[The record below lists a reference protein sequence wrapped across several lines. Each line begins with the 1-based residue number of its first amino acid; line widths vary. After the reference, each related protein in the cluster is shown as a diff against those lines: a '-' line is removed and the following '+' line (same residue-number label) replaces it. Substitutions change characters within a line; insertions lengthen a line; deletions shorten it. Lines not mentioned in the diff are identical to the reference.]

1 MGMWDEM
8 VLHQSMFK
16 QRYAKK
22 PIELTSI
29 RFELSPSEE
38 EARNWTMEDWR
49 RFLDEFIREMDG
61 ISKVNHIGKK
71 KGKAATSVKPT
82 NIANSQY
89 FAALHRDS
97 KSGIPH
103 LHLVVNRIDMDG
115 NLNDVKF
122 IGERA
127 VMAAKAINQRH
138 GWKDAMD
145 IRQERIAE
153 VTKACMDVLRSM
165 PFFDWD
171 EYADRLRA
179 KGYDIELIR
188 DKNGQ
193 GRVHGY
199 RFKFGKTTIKASEL
213 GVGRNLTASK
223 IGNTFRK
230 LHPQPT
236 PVAVGQRPSP
246 SVSNATTLDSRNTAS
261 QGGLSRTSN
270 VAKPDLPA
278 GLRKIIEVDG
288 ERFSI
293 VMPRTA
299 YDTMN
304 SCIEVPENGSASHTD
319 ILNVAMLLFMNYL
332 DAATSM
338 SESCGGGGSPGSGW
352 GRDKDDDDREW
363 ARRCAMQANTLCKPI
378 KRGMNDNFSNKN
390 GMGRNKKDATQDVLN
405 LYNQMQED
413 ENIESGKEEIK
424 VTLKEIESAK
434 KALYEAKEELGN
446 AYRRLE
452 STKVA
457 LMAAHR
463 STDNIVDSICHAIV
477 KAEQSN
483 LKVGI
488 NDEGVAQ
495 LDKRNNTAI
504 SAFKQA
510 LDEHEKRI
518 NDLFTH
524 QQKELKR
531 IRNIEEGAYFN
542 GSTYAWMFG
551 LAFLSWSIIFVEI
564 TIGYASHFFR
574 KLKTSES

>member
-1 MGMWDEM
+1 MIAKASAIQHGQAMTNYATKNNRADIVKTNHLSEGLPPMGMWDEM

-165 PFFDWD
+165 PFFDWN

-270 VAKPDLPA
+270 VAKPDLPD

-378 KRGMNDNFSNKN
+378 KRGM
-390 GMGRNKKDATQDVLN
+390 
-405 LYNQMQED
+405 
-413 ENIESGKEEIK
+413 
-424 VTLKEIESAK
+424 
-434 KALYEAKEELGN
+434 
-446 AYRRLE
+446 RR
-452 STKVA
+452 
-457 LMAAHR
+457 
-463 STDNIVDSICHAIV
+463 
-477 KAEQSN
+477 
-483 LKVGI
+483 
-488 NDEGVAQ
+488 
-495 LDKRNNTAI
+495 
-504 SAFKQA
+504 
-510 LDEHEKRI
+510 
-518 NDLFTH
+518 
-524 QQKELKR
+524 
-531 IRNIEEGAYFN
+531 
-542 GSTYAWMFG
+542 
-551 LAFLSWSIIFVEI
+551 
-564 TIGYASHFFR
+564 
-574 KLKTSES
+574 

>member
-1 MGMWDEM
+1 MIAKALAIQHGQAMTNYATKNNRADIVKTNHLSEGLPPMGMWDEM

-49 RFLDEFIREMDG
+49 RFLEEFIREMDG

-127 VMAAKAINQRH
+127 VMAAKAVNQRH
-138 GWKDAMD
+138 SWKDAME

-171 EYADRLRA
+171 EYADRLKA

-188 DKNGQ
+188 GKTGQ
-193 GRVHGY
+193 GKVHGY
-199 RFKFGKTTIKASEL
+199 RFKFGRTTIKASEL

-223 IGNTFRK
+223 IGNTIRK
-230 LHPQPT
+230 LHPHPT
-236 PVAVGQRPSP
+236 PVAVGQRPASP
-246 SVSNATTLDSRNTAS
+246 VPNATTLDSRNTAMPS
-261 QGGLSRTSN
+261 GQSPASN
-270 VAKPDLPA
+270 VDKPVLS
-278 GLRKIIEVDG
+278 GKFRKIIEVDG
-288 ERFSI
+288 ERFNI

-299 YDTMN
+299 FDTMK
-304 SCIEVPENGSASHTD
+304 SCIEVPENGSASHND

-338 SESCGGGGSPGSGW
+338 SESCGGGGSPGIGW

-363 ARRCAMQANTLCKPI
+363 ARRCARQANCLCKPI
-378 KRGMNDNFSNKN
+378 KRGM
-390 GMGRNKKDATQDVLN
+390 
-405 LYNQMQED
+405 
-413 ENIESGKEEIK
+413 
-424 VTLKEIESAK
+424 
-434 KALYEAKEELGN
+434 
-446 AYRRLE
+446 
-452 STKVA
+452 
-457 LMAAHR
+457 
-463 STDNIVDSICHAIV
+463 
-477 KAEQSN
+477 
-483 LKVGI
+483 
-488 NDEGVAQ
+488 
-495 LDKRNNTAI
+495 KR
-504 SAFKQA
+504 
-510 LDEHEKRI
+510 
-518 NDLFTH
+518 
-524 QQKELKR
+524 
-531 IRNIEEGAYFN
+531 
-542 GSTYAWMFG
+542 
-551 LAFLSWSIIFVEI
+551 
-564 TIGYASHFFR
+564 
-574 KLKTSES
+574 

>member
-1 MGMWDEM
+1 MIAKASAIQHGQAMTNYATKNNRADIVKTNHLSEGLPPMGMWDEM

-61 ISKVNHIGKK
+61 ISKVSHIGKK

-103 LHLVVNRIDMDG
+103 LHLVVNRIDMYG

-127 VMAAKAINQRH
+127 VMAAKAVNQRH
-138 GWKDAMD
+138 GWKDAME
-145 IRQERIAE
+145 IRQKRIAE

-171 EYADRLRA
+171 EYADRLKA

-188 DKNGQ
+188 DKTGQ

-199 RFKFGKTTIKASEL
+199 RFKFGRTTIKASEL

-236 PVAVGQRPSP
+236 PVAVGQRPSSPVP
-246 SVSNATTLDSRNTAS
+246 SATTLDSRNTAVS
-261 QGGLSRTSN
+261 SGQSRT
-270 VAKPDLPA
+270 VDDGRLVLPA
-278 GLRKIIEVDG
+278 RLRKIIEVDG
-288 ERFSI
+288 ERFNI

-319 ILNVAMLLFMNYL
+319 ILNVAMLLFMDYI

-352 GRDKDDDDREW
+352 GRDKDEDDREW
-363 ARRCAMQANTLCKPI
+363 ARRCARQANSLCKPI
-378 KRGMNDNFSNKN
+378 KRGM
-390 GMGRNKKDATQDVLN
+390 
-405 LYNQMQED
+405 
-413 ENIESGKEEIK
+413 
-424 VTLKEIESAK
+424 
-434 KALYEAKEELGN
+434 
-446 AYRRLE
+446 
-452 STKVA
+452 
-457 LMAAHR
+457 
-463 STDNIVDSICHAIV
+463 
-477 KAEQSN
+477 
-483 LKVGI
+483 
-488 NDEGVAQ
+488 
-495 LDKRNNTAI
+495 KR
-504 SAFKQA
+504 
-510 LDEHEKRI
+510 
-518 NDLFTH
+518 
-524 QQKELKR
+524 
-531 IRNIEEGAYFN
+531 
-542 GSTYAWMFG
+542 
-551 LAFLSWSIIFVEI
+551 
-564 TIGYASHFFR
+564 
-574 KLKTSES
+574 

>member
-1 MGMWDEM
+1 MIAKASAIQHGQAMTNYATKNNRADIVKTNHLSEGLPPMGMWDEM

-103 LHLVVNRIDMDG
+103 LPLVVNRIDMDG

-378 KRGMNDNFSNKN
+378 KRGM
-390 GMGRNKKDATQDVLN
+390 
-405 LYNQMQED
+405 
-413 ENIESGKEEIK
+413 
-424 VTLKEIESAK
+424 
-434 KALYEAKEELGN
+434 
-446 AYRRLE
+446 
-452 STKVA
+452 
-457 LMAAHR
+457 
-463 STDNIVDSICHAIV
+463 
-477 KAEQSN
+477 
-483 LKVGI
+483 
-488 NDEGVAQ
+488 
-495 LDKRNNTAI
+495 KR
-504 SAFKQA
+504 
-510 LDEHEKRI
+510 
-518 NDLFTH
+518 
-524 QQKELKR
+524 
-531 IRNIEEGAYFN
+531 
-542 GSTYAWMFG
+542 
-551 LAFLSWSIIFVEI
+551 
-564 TIGYASHFFR
+564 
-574 KLKTSES
+574 